1 MQEDR
6 VEKRHTTPQA
16 RQLAWP
22 LSERATPARFLIHD
36 RDSNFSRTIDEV
48 FRSEGASDGTHL
60 GRLDHVRY
68 ERYADRPDEIVVRQ
82 RAVLTEA
89 TPRAVEAVS
98 ARERTIVLR
107 LDRSAREHSRPV

>member
-1 MQEDR
+1 VQEDR

-22 LSERATPARFLIHD
+22 LSERATPGRFLIHD
-36 RDSNFSRTIDEV
+36 RGSNFSRTIDEV

-68 ERYADRPDEIVVRQ
+68 ERYADHPDEIVVRQ
-82 RAVLTEA
+82 RAVL
-89 TPRAVEAVS
+89 PRRRR
-98 ARERTIVLR
+98 AR
-107 LDRSAREHSRPV
+107 SRQ